1 MSYST
6 VGPADLPHPFA
17 AVPDDR
23 FTLLGDVVSAEVV
36 GSTVVLDCGGPR
48 LAVSLLASDVA
59 RVRLAP
65 TGDFTVA
72 GHGAD
77 ADACAATSRACRRA
91 SSLASA
97 SNGARRA
104 APSSPRMAASVR
116 HSSPSI
122 AETSAPARAGCAATI
137 SGRRCAAKKRYA
149 WRAGF
154 GCARP

>member
-65 TGDFTVA
+65 TGDFTRDPDLA
-72 GHGAD
+72 FPGAD
-77 ADACAATSRACRRA
+77 LQKLIADSAGGVDFVDATRRK
-91 SSLASA
+91 LI
-97 SNGARRA
+97 
-104 APSSPRMAASVR
+104 SPCPR
-116 HSSPSI
+116 
-122 AETSAPARAGCAATI
+122 
-137 SGRRCAAKKRYA
+137 
-149 WRAGF
+149 
-154 GCARP
+154 